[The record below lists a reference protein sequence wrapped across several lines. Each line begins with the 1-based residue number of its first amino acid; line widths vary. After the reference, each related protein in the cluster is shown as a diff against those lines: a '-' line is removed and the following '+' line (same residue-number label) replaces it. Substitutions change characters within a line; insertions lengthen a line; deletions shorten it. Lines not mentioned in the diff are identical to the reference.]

1 MEDALNRVKDALNI
15 VVYEEDFLT
24 RTLLAEWLREAGYAV
39 RVGDR
44 CNPGSD
50 APCDLVIL
58 SVYMPKLGG
67 AQCVRG
73 IQEAHPDTPVI
84 AISGQ
89 FRPGLSADGA
99 TAQKLCV
106 RQVVAK
112 PLSRQDLLESVRGI
126 IRR

>member
-1 MEDALNRVKDALNI
+1 MEDALNI
-15 VVYEEDFLT
+15 VIYEEDLLT
-24 RTLLAEWLREAGYAV
+24 RTLLEEWLREAGYGV
-39 RVGDR
+39 RVGNR
-44 CNPGSD
+44 CSPGAD

-58 SVYMPKLGG
+58 SVFMPKHGG

-89 FRPGLSADGA
+89 FLPGLSADGA

-112 PLSRQDLLESVRGI
+112 PLMRQELLESVRGI
-126 IRR
+126 IRGRPRE

>member
-1 MEDALNRVKDALNI
+1 MQALNI
-15 VVYEEDFLT
+15 VIYEEDLLT
-24 RTLLAEWLREAGYAV
+24 RNLLEEWLREAGYGV

-44 CNPGSD
+44 CNPGAP

-58 SVYMPKLGG
+58 SVYMPKQGG
-67 AQCVRG
+67 AECVRG

-89 FRPGLSADGA
+89 FRPGLSAAGA

-112 PLSRQDLLESVRGI
+112 PLARQELLDCVRGI
-126 IRR
+126 IKR